1 MFYQQK
7 EVKISFLV
15 KQLVKFLSGQQAISI
30 LVSPVKDCLNLVN
43 KFMVII
49 VFIVIIA
56 QWESGRPILTI
67 VLTPSYF
74 EDKTDLR

>member
-15 KQLVKFLSGQQAISI
+15 KQFVKFLSGQQAISI

-43 KFMVII
+43 KFMVITI
-49 VFIVIIA
+49 FIVITA
-56 QWESGRPILTI
+56 QWEFWRSPSTPMIL
-67 VLTPSYF
+67 
-74 EDKTDLR
+74 EDKTEVKVD

>member
-1 MFYQQK
+1 MFYQQN

-43 KFMVII
+43 KFMVIT
-49 VFIVIIA
+49 VFIVITA
-56 QWESGRPILTI
+56 QWEFGWPTLT
-67 VLTPSYF
+67 LTNL
-74 EDKTDLR
+74 EDKSEVKVD